1 MGKRERRINQT
12 QFEIRTLEDG
22 KTIILEGYALKFGKR
37 SEDFGGVDEILER
50 GCLDKTD
57 MSNVVALTIRTIRWR
72 EIPFARDPGI

>member
-37 SEDFGGVDEILER
+37 SEDFGGVDISIHAPRVRCDKRWRKSE
-50 GCLDKTD
+50 GCLYTFQ
-57 MSNVVALTIRTIRWR
+57 STHLV
-72 EIPFARDPGI
+72 